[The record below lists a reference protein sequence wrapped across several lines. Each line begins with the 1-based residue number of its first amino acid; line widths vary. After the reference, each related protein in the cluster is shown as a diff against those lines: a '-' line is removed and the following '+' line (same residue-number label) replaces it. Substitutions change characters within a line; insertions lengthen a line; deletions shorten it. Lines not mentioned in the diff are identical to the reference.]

1 MRFYMQHSNPPHPPA
16 RKSESHESHDHC
28 VVVPRDSTEF
38 SNAST
43 LVQSAR
49 ESLDA
54 LPQVLSMAE
63 EEMKKLRV
71 GHWLLTRLYAK
82 TTGENEQLER
92 LVRLYGDE
100 FAAQT
105 ALINEQ
111 QAEIESLR
119 AENEALRV
127 EKEALRAKMGAAKA
141 ILKD

>member
-1 MRFYMQHSNPPHPPA
+1 MRFYMQHSNPPHSPA
-16 RKSESHESHDHC
+16 RKSESHDYC

-82 TTGENEQLER
+82 TTVG
-92 LVRLYGDE
+92 
-100 FAAQT
+100 
-105 ALINEQ
+105 
-111 QAEIESLR
+111 
-119 AENEALRV
+119 
-127 EKEALRAKMGAAKA
+127 
-141 ILKD
+141 